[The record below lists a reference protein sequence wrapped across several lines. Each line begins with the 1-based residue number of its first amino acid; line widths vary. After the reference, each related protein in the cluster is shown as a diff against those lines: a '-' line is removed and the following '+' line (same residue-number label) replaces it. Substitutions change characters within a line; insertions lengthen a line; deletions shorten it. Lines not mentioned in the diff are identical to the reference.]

1 MPVTVWLGVLLVIAP
16 AAYLVNQALSTSG
29 RTLAI
34 ARRNLTRGLGARVLE
49 VGSLESRGTG
59 LDALLRVL
67 TPDRAAARMRR
78 HIELAGLG
86 GGRGMSRA
94 LWAKII
100 GGVAGAVVGL
110 LLFAASPGLFALVL
124 VAGLAVGGYLVPDLV
139 VWSRGRERQEAI
151 QHALPDTLDQMTIAV
166 EAGLGF
172 DAALTRAAANGKGPL
187 AEELSRTLHDVTV
200 GRPRREAYNALAR
213 RTDVEDLRRFVGAVN
228 QADSY
233 GIAISDVLRAQ
244 AEDLRDKRRQRAEKK
259 AMEIPVKVVFPLM
272 ACILPALFIIV
283 VGPAV
288 MDIMDVLG

>member
-1 MPVTVWLGVLLVIAP
+1 MPTTVLLGVLLIVAP
-16 AAYLVNQALSTSG
+16 AGYLVTVVFGTSS

-49 VGSLESRGTG
+49 VGSLESRGLG

-78 HIELAGLG
+78 LIELAGFA
-86 GGRGMSRA
+86 GGRGLSRA
-94 LWAKII
+94 LWAKLIA
-100 GGVAGAVVGL
+100 GAVGAVVGL
-110 LLFAASPGLFALVL
+110 LVL
-124 VAGLAVGGYLVPDLV
+124 VAAPGLLALVFAVALALGGYFVPDAV
-139 VWSRGRERQEAI
+139 VWGRGKERQEAI
-151 QHALPDTLDQMTIAV
+151 RKALPDTLDQMTIAV

-187 AEELSRTLHDVTV
+187 AEELTRTLHDMTV

-213 RTDVEDLRRFVGAVN
+213 RADVEDLRRFVGAVN

-244 AEDLRDKRRQRAEKK
+244 AEDLRDKRKQRAEKR

-272 ACILPALFIIV
+272 VCILPALMIIV

-288 MDIMDVLG
+288 MDLMRVL

>member
-1 MPVTVWLGVLLVIAP
+1 MSASVLLGVLLVVAP
-16 AAYLVNQALSTSG
+16 TGYLVTVAFGTSG

-34 ARRNLTRGLGARVLE
+34 ARRNLSRGLGARVLE

-67 TPDRAAARMRR
+67 TPDRAATHMRR
-78 HIELAGLG
+78 LIELAGFA
-86 GGRGMSRA
+86 GGRSMSRA
-94 LWAKII
+94 LWAKLIA
-100 GGVAGAVVGL
+100 GATGAVVGL
-110 LLFAASPGLFALVL
+110 LVLLAAPGFFSLVAL
-124 VAGLAVGGYLVPDLV
+124 AGLAVGGYFVPDAV
-139 VWSRGRERQEAI
+139 VWGRGKERQEAI
-151 QHALPDTLDQMTIAV
+151 RNELPDTLDQMTIAV

-233 GIAISDVLRAQ
+233 GIAIADVLRAQ
-244 AEDLRDKRRQRAEKK
+244 AEDLRDKRKQRAEKK

-272 ACILPALFIIV
+272 VCILPALMIVV

-288 MDIMDVLG
+288 MDLMRVL

>member
-1 MPVTVWLGVLLVIAP
+1 MPATVLLGVLLVVAP
-16 AAYLVNQALSTSG
+16 AAYLVNQAFATSG

-34 ARRNLTRGLGARVLE
+34 ARRNLTWGLGARVLE

-78 HIELAGLG
+78 LIGLAGFA

-94 LWAKII
+94 LWAKLIV
-100 GGVAGAVVGL
+100 GATGAVIGL
-110 LLFAASPGLFALVL
+110 LTFAATPGPFTLLVA
-124 VAGLAVGGYLVPDLV
+124 AGLAVGGYFVPDLV
-139 VWSRGRERQEAI
+139 VYGRGTERQDAI
-151 QHALPDTLDQMTIAV
+151 RNALPDTLDQMTIAV

-187 AEELSRTLHDVTV
+187 AEELSRTLHDITV
-200 GRPRREAYNALAR
+200 GRPRREAYAALAQ
-213 RTDVEDLRRFVGAVN
+213 RTDVEDLRRFVAAVN

-233 GIAISDVLRAQ
+233 GIAVADVLRAQ

-272 ACILPALFIIV
+272 ACILPALMIVV

-288 MDIMDVLG
+288 MELMRVL